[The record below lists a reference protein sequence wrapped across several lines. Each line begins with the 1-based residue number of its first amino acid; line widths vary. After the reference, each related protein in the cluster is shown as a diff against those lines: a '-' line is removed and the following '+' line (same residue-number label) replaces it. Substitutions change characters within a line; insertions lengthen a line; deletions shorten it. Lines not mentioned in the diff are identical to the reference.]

1 MIGKGD
7 EMKNGYWLTGFG
19 LLLILIFGGG
29 FLIRLMRDGD
39 FYVAEFIGG
48 LAGVIILLIGTF
60 LKKNHHRQKA
70 DFGK

>member
-1 MIGKGD
+1 
-7 EMKNGYWLTGFG
+7 MKKGYWLIGFG

-29 FLIRLMRDGD
+29 FLIRMMRDGD

-48 LAGVIILLIGTF
+48 VAGIIILLIGTF
-60 LKKNHHRQKA
+60 SKKNPNRPKA